1 MENDKRY
8 LGTELKL
15 NISIDPIGEYT
26 MDDYDFEVE
35 LYCNPKKVAK
45 IVKSSDSSKDTPS
58 KYVKDE
64 EGGGYIVL
72 VDSKDIGTGKM
83 KCKITAYIPDMDFYD
98 GLRTEVA
105 IIDTNITIV

>member
-1 MENDKRY
+1 MGSDKRY

-15 NISIDPIGEYT
+15 KISIDKIGEYT

-35 LYCNPKKVAK
+35 LYCNPKKAAK
-45 IVKSSDSSKDTPS
+45 IVKSSDPKKDTPS

-64 EGGGYIVL
+64 EGSGYILL
-72 VDSKDIGTGKM
+72 VDSREVGAGNM